1 MSPKAKSEL
10 AREHLETAR
19 NDIAAGSGKE
29 AINALFYAAEAAVV
43 ALADIHGVDTKRSHR
58 LKADAATELHGRGVL
73 DADFGPLMKQ
83 LNQARKDA
91 WYEGEE
97 PELDQSLDDLLSDV
111 ETLVA
116 QAEAEK

>member
-1 MSPKAKSEL
+1 MSPKAKHEL

-19 NDIAAGSGKE
+19 QDIAGGDEKE

-43 ALADIHGVDTKRSHR
+43 AIADAHGVDTKRSHR
-58 LKADAATELHGRGVL
+58 LKADAASELHARNVL
-73 DADFGPLMKQ
+73 AHDFGPLIRQ
-83 LNQARKDA
+83 LNQARKDV

-97 PELDQSLDDLLSDV
+97 PELDQSVEEILNDV

-116 QAEAEK
+116 EAEAQA